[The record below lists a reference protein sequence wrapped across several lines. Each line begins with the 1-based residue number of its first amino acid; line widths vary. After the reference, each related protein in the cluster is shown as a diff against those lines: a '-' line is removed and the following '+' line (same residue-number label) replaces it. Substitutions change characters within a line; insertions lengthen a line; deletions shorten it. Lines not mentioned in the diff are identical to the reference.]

1 MNRINLMSPELANMI
16 AAGEVIERPSSV
28 IKELVEN
35 SIDAKATRI
44 EVDIYDVGRKLIRVK
59 DDGFGMSR
67 EDAKLAFKRHAS
79 SKVKSVY
86 DLMRITSLGFR
97 GEALPS
103 IASVSNVIL
112 LTSDGEEG
120 TKICLSPS
128 KEMEVSDAALRK
140 GTTFEIRDLF
150 FNTPARM
157 KYLKSDKTENASSIE
172 VMEHLSMCY
181 SDVSFVL
188 RIDGKTIFETTGR
201 GDLKEVIALIYG
213 KEVAKKLLEVSFE
226 GEGYSFSGYIGEPSI
241 SYSTRYDIL
250 NFLNRRSV
258 YVPKVQKAFIDAYK
272 DYLPPSRYPF
282 VAVNFSVDYS
292 LVDVNVHPTKREVR
306 LSIEEEVASNV
317 YKEVKRSLLLTRQSF
332 VSSSISGA
340 TLTLEQPTLKED
352 DFANIFEENEKKQPQ
367 EAFKDVVTLFD
378 EFDKEE
384 KENYIKDSLIVE
396 DDVSP
401 RFESKTNFPSLTLI
415 GQVFDTYLL
424 AQGEDG
430 LYFIDQHAAAERIN
444 FEKCEDDFNS
454 SSSRVV
460 PLIPLVI
467 ELPYSSLTNYD
478 KEHILALESLNIYT
492 SSFGGNA
499 IKVDEIPSYLSEEDD
514 ESVLR
519 DIILSTLKGNKVDI
533 ASLKRLSIASRAC
546 KMSLKA
552 NRLLTREEQLRLL
565 KNLAKCRNP
574 LNCPHGRPTI
584 VKVSKYDLEKMFKR
598 TGF

>member
-120 TKICLSPS
+120 TKIVLSPS

-282 VAVNFSVDYS
+282 VSVNFSVDYS

-340 TLTLEQPTLKED
+340 TLTLEQPTLKEN
-352 DFANIFEENEKKQPQ
+352 DFTNIFEENEKKQPQ

>member
-1 MNRINLMSPELANMI
+1 MSPELANMI

-103 IASVSNVIL
+103 IASVSNVTL

-384 KENYIKDSLIVE
+384 NENYIKDSLIVE

>member
-120 TKICLSPS
+120 TKIALSPS

-226 GEGYSFSGYIGEPSI
+226 GEGYSFKGYIGEPSI

-384 KENYIKDSLIVE
+384 NENYIKDSLIVE

>member
-1 MNRINLMSPELANMI
+1 MSPELANMI

-120 TKICLSPS
+120 TKIALSPS

-352 DFANIFEENEKKQPQ
+352 DFVNIFEENEKKQPQ

>member
-1 MNRINLMSPELANMI
+1 MSPELANMI

-120 TKICLSPS
+120 TKIVLSPS

-340 TLTLEQPTLKED
+340 TLTLEQTTLKED

>member
-120 TKICLSPS
+120 TKIALSPS

-340 TLTLEQPTLKED
+340 TLTLEQPTLKEN
-352 DFANIFEENEKKQPQ
+352 DFTNIFEENEKKQPQ

-384 KENYIKDSLIVE
+384 NENYIKDSLIVE

>member
-103 IASVSNVIL
+103 IASVSNVTL

-120 TKICLSPS
+120 TKIVLSPS

-181 SDVSFVL
+181 SDISFVL

-282 VAVNFSVDYS
+282 VSVNFSVDYS

-340 TLTLEQPTLKED
+340 TLTLEQPTLKEN
-352 DFANIFEENEKKQPQ
+352 DFTNIFEENEKKQPQ

>member
-1 MNRINLMSPELANMI
+1 MSPELANMI

-424 AQGEDG
+424 AQGDDG

-574 LNCPHGRPTI
+574 LNCPH
-584 VKVSKYDLEKMFKR
+584 
-598 TGF
+598 

>member
-120 TKICLSPS
+120 TKIVLSPS

-352 DFANIFEENEKKQPQ
+352 DFVNIFEENEKKQPQ

-384 KENYIKDSLIVE
+384 NENYIKDSLIVE

>member
-120 TKICLSPS
+120 TKISLSPS

-352 DFANIFEENEKKQPQ
+352 DFANIFDENEKKQPQ

-384 KENYIKDSLIVE
+384 NENYIKDSLIIE

>member
-103 IASVSNVIL
+103 IASVSNVTL

-120 TKICLSPS
+120 TKIVLSPS

-384 KENYIKDSLIVE
+384 KESHIKDSLIVE

>member
-1 MNRINLMSPELANMI
+1 
-16 AAGEVIERPSSV
+16 
-28 IKELVEN
+28 
-35 SIDAKATRI
+35 
-44 EVDIYDVGRKLIRVK
+44 
-59 DDGFGMSR
+59 
-67 EDAKLAFKRHAS
+67 
-79 SKVKSVY
+79 
-86 DLMRITSLGFR
+86 
-97 GEALPS
+97 
-103 IASVSNVIL
+103 
-112 LTSDGEEG
+112 
-120 TKICLSPS
+120 
-128 KEMEVSDAALRK
+128 
-140 GTTFEIRDLF
+140 
-150 FNTPARM
+150 
-157 KYLKSDKTENASSIE
+157 
-172 VMEHLSMCY
+172 MCY

-352 DFANIFEENEKKQPQ
+352 DFVNIFEENEKKQPQ

-384 KENYIKDSLIVE
+384 NENYIKDSLIVE

>member
-1 MNRINLMSPELANMI
+1 MSPELANMI

-120 TKICLSPS
+120 TKIVLSPS

-340 TLTLEQPTLKED
+340 TLTLEQPTLKEN
-352 DFANIFEENEKKQPQ
+352 DFTNIFEENEKKQPQ

-384 KENYIKDSLIVE
+384 NESHIKDSLIVE

-460 PLIPLVI
+460 PLIPLII

>member
-1 MNRINLMSPELANMI
+1 MSPELANMI

-384 KENYIKDSLIVE
+384 NENYIKDSLIVE

>member
-1 MNRINLMSPELANMI
+1 MSPELANMI

-120 TKICLSPS
+120 TKIVLSPS

-340 TLTLEQPTLKED
+340 TLTLEQPTLKEN
-352 DFANIFEENEKKQPQ
+352 DFTNIFEENEKKQPQ

-384 KENYIKDSLIVE
+384 NENYIKDSLIVE

>member
-1 MNRINLMSPELANMI
+1 MSPELANMI

-384 KENYIKDSLIVE
+384 KEDYIKDSLIVE

-499 IKVDEIPSYLSEEDD
+499 IKVDEIPSYLSDEDD

>member
-103 IASVSNVIL
+103 IASVSNVTL

-157 KYLKSDKTENASSIE
+157 KYLKSDKTENSSSIE

-340 TLTLEQPTLKED
+340 TLTLEQPTLKEN
-352 DFANIFEENEKKQPQ
+352 DFVNIFEENEKKQPQ

>member
-1 MNRINLMSPELANMI
+1 MSPELANMI

-120 TKICLSPS
+120 TKIALSPS

-181 SDVSFVL
+181 SDISFVL

-226 GEGYSFSGYIGEPSI
+226 GEGYSFNGYIGEPSI

-282 VAVNFSVDYS
+282 VSVNFSVDYS

-306 LSIEEEVASNV
+306 LSIEDEVASNV

-352 DFANIFEENEKKQPQ
+352 DFVNIFEENEKKQPQ

-384 KENYIKDSLIVE
+384 KENYIKDSLIIE

>member
-1 MNRINLMSPELANMI
+1 MSPELANMI

-552 NRLLTREEQLRLL
+552 NRLLTREEQLRLI

>member
-120 TKICLSPS
+120 TKIVLSPS

-352 DFANIFEENEKKQPQ
+352 DFVNIFEENEKKQPQ

>member
-120 TKICLSPS
+120 TKIALSPS

-250 NFLNRRSV
+250 NFLNMRSV

-352 DFANIFEENEKKQPQ
+352 DFVNIFEENEKKQPQ

-424 AQGEDG
+424 AQGDDG

>member
-120 TKICLSPS
+120 TKIVLSPS

-384 KENYIKDSLIVE
+384 NESHIKDSLIIE

-533 ASLKRLSIASRAC
+533 ASLKRLSIASKAC

>member
-1 MNRINLMSPELANMI
+1 MSPELANMI

-103 IASVSNVIL
+103 IASVSNVTL

-120 TKICLSPS
+120 TKIVLSPS

>member
-1 MNRINLMSPELANMI
+1 MSPELANMI

-120 TKICLSPS
+120 TKIVLSPS

-226 GEGYSFSGYIGEPSI
+226 GEGYSFKGYIGEPSI

>member
-120 TKICLSPS
+120 TKISLSPS

-282 VAVNFSVDYS
+282 VSVNFSVDYS

-352 DFANIFEENEKKQPQ
+352 DFTNIFEENEKKQPQ

-384 KENYIKDSLIVE
+384 KENYIKDSLIIE

>member
-1 MNRINLMSPELANMI
+1 MSPELANMI

-120 TKICLSPS
+120 TKIVLSPS

-282 VAVNFSVDYS
+282 VSVNFSVDYS

-384 KENYIKDSLIVE
+384 NENYIKDSLIVE

>member
-384 KENYIKDSLIVE
+384 NENYIKDSLIVE

-565 KNLAKCRNP
+565 RNLAKCRNP

>member
-1 MNRINLMSPELANMI
+1 MSPELANMI

-340 TLTLEQPTLKED
+340 TLTLEQPTLKEN
-352 DFANIFEENEKKQPQ
+352 DFTNIFEENEKKQPQ

-384 KENYIKDSLIVE
+384 NENYIKDSLIIE

>member
-120 TKICLSPS
+120 TKISLSPS

-317 YKEVKRSLLLTRQSF
+317 YKEVKKSLLLTRQSF

-352 DFANIFEENEKKQPQ
+352 DFTNIFEENEKKQPQ

-384 KENYIKDSLIVE
+384 KENYIKDSLIIE

-533 ASLKRLSIASRAC
+533 ASLKRLSIASKAC

>member
-103 IASVSNVIL
+103 IASVSNVTL

-282 VAVNFSVDYS
+282 VSVNFSVDYS

-340 TLTLEQPTLKED
+340 TLTLEQPTLKEN
-352 DFANIFEENEKKQPQ
+352 DFTNIFEENEKKQPQ

-384 KENYIKDSLIVE
+384 NESHIKDSLIVE

>member
-384 KENYIKDSLIVE
+384 NENYIKDSLIVE

-401 RFESKTNFPSLTLI
+401 RFESKTSFPSLTLI

>member
-120 TKICLSPS
+120 TKIVLSPS

-181 SDVSFVL
+181 SDVSFIL

-282 VAVNFSVDYS
+282 VSVNFSVDYS

-352 DFANIFEENEKKQPQ
+352 DFVNIFEENEKKQPQ

-384 KENYIKDSLIVE
+384 NENYIKDSLIIE

>member
-103 IASVSNVIL
+103 IASVSNVTL

-120 TKICLSPS
+120 TKIVLSPS

-352 DFANIFEENEKKQPQ
+352 DFVNIFEENEKKQPQ

>member
-1 MNRINLMSPELANMI
+1 MSPELANMI

-120 TKICLSPS
+120 TKISLSPS

-282 VAVNFSVDYS
+282 VSVNFSVDYS

-340 TLTLEQPTLKED
+340 TLTLEQPTLKEN
-352 DFANIFEENEKKQPQ
+352 DFTNIFEENEKKQPQ

-384 KENYIKDSLIVE
+384 NESHIKDSLIVE

>member
-1 MNRINLMSPELANMI
+1 MSPELANMI

-352 DFANIFEENEKKQPQ
+352 DFANIFDENEKKQPQ

-384 KENYIKDSLIVE
+384 NESHIKDSLIIE

-565 KNLAKCRNP
+565 KNLSKCRNP

>member
-552 NRLLTREEQLRLL
+552 NRLLTREEQLRLI

>member
-1 MNRINLMSPELANMI
+1 MSPELANMI

-120 TKICLSPS
+120 TKISLSPS

-181 SDVSFVL
+181 SDISFVL

-352 DFANIFEENEKKQPQ
+352 DFVNIFEENEKKQPQ

-384 KENYIKDSLIVE
+384 KESYIKDSLIVE

>member
-120 TKICLSPS
+120 TKIALSPS

-317 YKEVKRSLLLTRQSF
+317 YKEVKRSLLLTRHSF

-352 DFANIFEENEKKQPQ
+352 DFVNIFEENEKKQPQ

-424 AQGEDG
+424 AQGDDG